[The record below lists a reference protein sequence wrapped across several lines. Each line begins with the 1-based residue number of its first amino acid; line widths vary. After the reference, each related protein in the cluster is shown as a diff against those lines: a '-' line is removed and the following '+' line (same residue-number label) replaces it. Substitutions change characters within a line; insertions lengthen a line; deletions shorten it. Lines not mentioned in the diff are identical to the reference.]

1 MVSLSRHISSRERR
15 LLIPSTFSAGDS
27 ARLYWVQAWSANR
40 LLNYC
45 KLAGSVSALRPLR
58 LQLRAYVGGQIS
70 PRRSGRHARETS
82 LVLCPWVQTV
92 TPRSSL

>member
-27 ARLYWVQAWSANR
+27 VRLYWVQAWSANR

-70 PRRSGRHARETS
+70 PLAARVAT
-82 LVLCPWVQTV
+82 LARL
-92 TPRSSL
+92 RSSFAHGCKR